1 MLFFNLRLSVSGE
14 CRLMTANAAVVCVCV
29 CVCGLFLLG
38 AIVQGKCFIKL
49 MKVCIKN
56 NPAFSA

>member
-14 CRLMTANAAVVCVCV
+14 CRLMTANATVVCVCV
-29 CVCGLFLLG
+29 CVVFFLLG

-49 MKVCIKN
+49 IKVCIKN

>member
-29 CVCGLFLLG
+29 VFFLLG

-49 MKVCIKN
+49 IKVCIKN